1 MERHY
6 VTYRIELYKLSYW
19 SAGTKHNIPN
29 SHFTTFHL
37 PQYLGP
43 FQRILPYFLPA
54 HTPLC
59 PSSPA
64 CQAKWTRNLVRDYRS
79 TFSTLVQGAWG
90 GYRGG
95 EKSGY
100 RKIFRKTRISSK
112 FRVDRRGAF
121 ELSRRPSLWLVDI
134 CQGNIVYSGGDFGVR
149 SSRFVGYSVGK

>member
-1 MERHY
+1 MSSPNEFIGNFILHPLIHTHLLSNPPQRTVSLQRWVRHCL
-6 VTYRIELYKLSYW
+6 T
-19 SAGTKHNIPN
+19 
-29 SHFTTFHL
+29 
-37 PQYLGP
+37 GP
-43 FQRILPYFLPA
+43 IAPCPA
-54 HTPLC
+54 
-59 PSSPA
+59 SPA